1 MIKQMTTNNKVVDI
15 SIVVATNRPVK
26 FLKEILISIHK
37 TSTLNLEVIV
47 VNDDPSREVT
57 NSDFEKFLEPN
68 MSSSNLF
75 DLKII
80 NNEKNSGPGFS
91 RNCGINVAKGSYILF
106 IDDDDELDL
115 SVLKVLPDIRQQ
127 PDLISLGFEDT
138 STVFTN
144 YDLQKK
150 LPSLK
155 IFEIKKLQQA
165 FLENVFLP
173 AQIQPYLFSTEF
185 IKSNN
190 IKFPNAYVG
199 EDLAFNTM
207 VMLKAKSAYNIPG
220 FFYKYI
226 SRPGTLKSS
235 QGTERSIDLLRCLVD
250 LYNFKNKVGTL
261 NQTAEKFCYEIMTF
275 YQSLFCMRVLLA
287 SSKTDNI
294 TPQSDF
300 FVGNESQIVKNV
312 FENKIDV
319 SELRDFINKIA
330 EELKKI
336 CAQKLIPLLENFQK
350 VFVFC
355 VGSLG
360 RSIAKL
366 VAEGSNK
373 EVIFVDEMFDKFPTN
388 KVDGIGLISPM
399 DLYSFNEKKC
409 VIICNPQPAIE
420 MKIANAIEINEKSN
434 KNKYN
439 LIFGSQ
445 LIRESASSFFGKCEV
460 VF

>member
-26 FLKEILISIHK
+26 FLKEILISIYK
-37 TSTLNLEVIV
+37 TSTLNLEIIV
-47 VNDDPSREVT
+47 VNDDPTREFT
-57 NSDFEKFLEPN
+57 NSDFKRFLELN
-68 MSSSNLF
+68 MVSSDLLN
-75 DLKII
+75 LKII

-91 RNCGINVAKGSYILF
+91 RNCGINVAIGSYILF

-115 SVLKVLPDIRQQ
+115 SVLKVLPDMRQQ

-150 LPSLK
+150 LPALK

-173 AQIQPYLFSTEF
+173 AQIQPYLFSREF
-185 IKSNN
+185 INSNN
-190 IKFPNAYVG
+190 IKFPSAYVG

-207 VMLKAKSAYNIPG
+207 VMLKAKSAYSIPG

-250 LYNFKNKVGTL
+250 LYNFKNQVGTL

-287 SSKTDNI
+287 SSKTDNT

-312 FENKIDV
+312 FENKIDA

-336 CAQKLIPLLENFQK
+336 CVQKLIPLLENFQK

-388 KVDGIGLISPM
+388 KVDGLGLISPM
-399 DLYSFNEKKC
+399 DLYSSDENKC

-420 MKIANAIEINEKSN
+420 MKIANAIEKNEKSN
-434 KNKYN
+434 KNHN

-445 LIRESASSFFGKCEV
+445 LIKESASSFFGKCEV